1 MVHKPIFNLI
11 IPFATVTST
20 FLLTSFKA
28 SAQAVSEGGF
38 VRLGAYRDKF
48 VGLENLKL
56 QKETNGISEKL
67 NEVLNHVTGLGDIQ
81 KVLEKVDVIFDKLII
96 AFNWISYVFNHPNE
110 VSIQFLTWI
119 YEVISKVVL
128 TTPTFIFNNPY
139 VQNTSLTFSVVSI
152 SIVTI
157 LTIFESLMQMTKQKH
172 TEFKKIVQRY
182 FGVVCIS
189 GFVPFLFEQGFTLLN
204 ELTNAITKIGSA
216 VNPTALIN
224 DSLAVPTLDTIVL
237 FSFDIVL
244 FAMLIPILLQNGR
257 RWWDLMCLAVVAP
270 LAGTSYVFDR
280 HRHYFDTWWS
290 TVKKL
295 SMIQLV
301 YAVFITLIGIFIF
314 GTRDMVSGWGLI
326 TKLLIVAGG
335 LWRMLNPPRIVD
347 NLVHGDSKDVTGM
360 YSDYKSGI
368 KQVIDTVTFKKF
380 RPTNIAKNQ
389 LFSKIKGKFKK

>member
-1 MVHKPIFNLI
+1 MVHKPVFNI
-11 IPFATVTST
+11 AIPFATVTST

-28 SAQAVSEGGF
+28 SAQQVTEGGI
-38 VRLGAYRDKF
+38 VRPGAYTDMIIGIE
-48 VGLENLKL
+48 GLEFEEPNSGIADKL
-56 QKETNGISEKL
+56 T
-67 NEVLNHVTGLGDIQ
+67 EVLTHVTGLGDIQ
-81 KVLEKVDVIFDKLII
+81 KVLAKIEIIFDKLII
-96 AFNWISYVFNHPNE
+96 GFNWISYVFNHPNE

-119 YEVISKVVL
+119 YETVSKVVL

-139 VQNTSLTFSVVSI
+139 MQNTSLTFSTVSI

-157 LTIFESLMQMTKQKH
+157 LTIFEALMQMTKQKH
-172 TEFKKIVQRY
+172 TEFKTIVKRY
-182 FGVVCIS
+182 FGVVCVT

-204 ELTNAITKIGSA
+204 KLTQAITKIGSA
-216 VNPTALIN
+216 VNPTVLLK
-224 DSLAVPTLDTIVL
+224 DSLPVPALDTLIL

-270 LAGTSYVFDR
+270 LAGTAYVFDR

-295 SMIQLV
+295 SLVQLV

-326 TKLLIVAGG
+326 IKLLIVAGG
-335 LWRMLNPPRIVD
+335 LWRMLNPPRIVTS
-347 NLVHGDSKDVTGM
+347 LTSGGDVTGM
-360 YSDYKSGI
+360 YSDYKNGFR
-368 KQVIDTVTFKKF
+368 QVVDTLTFKKF
-380 RPTNIAKNQ
+380 RPTTIAKNG
-389 LFSKIKGKFKK
+389 LLNKVKSKFKK